1 MWCRSLIVSILASV
15 SIGAANA
22 ALLIDWSPDT
32 LGANAGAG
40 IAQSDAQYLQQ
51 FRLTDATVLTGF
63 AFYTENN
70 GHIAAVGD
78 QIYVTITHGP
88 FENGKPPA
96 SPIYYFLPVIVT
108 SNQFP
113 GATARNYGHNNYGL
127 TGIFAPLPS
136 VQLAADTYWIAF
148 WASTGFELLTGPN
161 APFNDPMPQLDTNG
175 KYGLSNSAPVGTM
188 AMRLYGDVAVVSEP
202 GTLAL
207 LAGCVGLFGLVG
219 RRRQSV
225 ESPESR

>member
-1 MWCRSLIVSILASV
+1 MRIKSFLVSIVASI
-15 SIGAANA
+15 SFGTANA

-32 LGANAGAG
+32 LGANAGNG

-51 FRLTDATVLTGF
+51 FRLTEAAILTGF

-88 FENGKPPA
+88 FENGKPPS
-96 SPIYYFLPVIVT
+96 SPIYYFLPVNVT

-113 GATARNYGHNNYGL
+113 GATVSNYGHGTYGL

-188 AMRLYGDVAVVSEP
+188 AMRLYGDVVSVPEP

-207 LAGCVGLFGLVG
+207 LVSSLGFLGWLW
-219 RRRQSV
+219 RRRIFN
-225 ESPESR
+225 